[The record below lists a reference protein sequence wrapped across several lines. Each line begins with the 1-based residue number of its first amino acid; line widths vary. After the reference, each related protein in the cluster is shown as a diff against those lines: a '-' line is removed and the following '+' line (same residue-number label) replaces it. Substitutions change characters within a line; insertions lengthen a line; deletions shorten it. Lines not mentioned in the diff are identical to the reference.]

1 METVHIYRLKDPDRH
16 MKAARVWMYW
26 VERHTAARSQQT
38 PWPTR
43 EG

>member
-1 METVHIYRLKDPDRH
+1 METVHIYRLKDPDRR

-26 VERHTAARSQQT
+26 VGRHTAARILQA
-38 PWPTR
+38 PRPTR